1 MNKMKRG
8 DGIKR
13 KGATLLVIIRLVVM
27 TIVLMTIVMMTI
39 GIMILVIIT

>member
-13 KGATLLVIIRLVVM
+13 KGATLLVIITLVVM
-27 TIVLMTIVMMTI
+27 TIVLKTM
-39 GIMILVIIT
+39 VITELGHV